1 MILHVSTGD
10 FLHDLLTPSVDSAFA
25 FLLVL
30 IGVVFIALAVRA
42 RRRAP
47 SAPPD
52 DPPPSVREADIP
64 KS

>member
-10 FLHDLLTPSVDSAFA
+10 FLHDLLTPSVETGFA

-30 IGVVFIALAVRA
+30 IGALFIALAVRA
-42 RRRAP
+42 RRRAA

-52 DPPPSVREADIP
+52 DPAPSGREADIP